1 MEGVSA
7 ADENGCIQKAEM
19 KPSVQIEDEI
29 MNRVKYEARVKLEDL
44 IADLCRLHTIPI
56 GALWLIFEEETEKDI
71 RKAVDRLVDQR
82 RVFWDTDTRLR
93 KVR

>member
-1 MEGVSA
+1 
-7 ADENGCIQKAEM
+7 M
-19 KPSVQIEDEI
+19 KSQ
-29 MNRVKYEARVKLEDL
+29 MNRVKYEAMVKLEDL

-82 RVFWDTDTRLR
+82 RVYWDTDTRLG

>member
-1 MEGVSA
+1 
-7 ADENGCIQKAEM
+7 
-19 KPSVQIEDEI
+19 

-56 GALWLIFEEETEKDI
+56 GALWLIFEGDTEKDI
-71 RKAVDRLVDQR
+71 RKAINRLVDQR
-82 RVFWDTDTRLR
+82 RVYWATDTRLG